1 MQSPAEQLAALPEAE
16 RNTFID
22 SLSEE
27 EAADLLNDWRG
38 FLARPNQIAPDGEWD
53 IWLLLAGRG
62 FGKTRTGAEWIKEE
76 VEEGRAKR
84 IAFIAETAAD
94 GRDVMV
100 EGDSGIL
107 SVYPLGHSNMPLY
120 EPSKRRITWPNGAV
134 ATIYNATEPDQLRG
148 PQHDTAWSDEL
159 AKWKYA
165 PETWDQLQFGLRLG
179 NHPRQLVTTTP
190 RPIELVKAIVAG
202 HEGRVHI
209 TRGRTM
215 DNKAN
220 LAKTFIDKIELR
232 YGGTRLGRQEL
243 DGEILGDMPG
253 ALWRLQDIDT
263 YRVQQMPA
271 TIDRIVVAVDPAVT
285 NTEDSDEHGIVV
297 AGIKGDEGYVL
308 EDGSLKG
315 SPLTWAKRA
324 VALYDHYAAD
334 AIVVEVNQ
342 GGDMVKQT
350 LKSVREGLN
359 IREVRATRGKHVR
372 AEPIAALYEQG
383 RVHHVGSYPE
393 LETQMTMTTNAG
405 YEGENSPDRLDAA
418 VWALTELFPEMIEVP
433 NAEGV
438 MSKLYG
444 RSGRGKGYLAA

>member
-1 MQSPAEQLAALPEAE
+1 MKQYTVIDQQTGTQVAGPFEDLAVAHRVKAALG
-16 RNTFID
+16 D
-22 SLSEE
+22 
-27 EAADLLNDWRG
+27 G
-38 FLARPNQIAPDGEWD
+38 FTCA
-53 IWLLLAGRG
+53 
-62 FGKTRTGAEWIKEE
+62 
-76 VEEGRAKR
+76 
-84 IAFIAETAAD
+84 
-94 GRDVMV
+94 
-100 EGDSGIL
+100 
-107 SVYPLGHSNMPLY
+107 
-120 EPSKRRITWPNGAV
+120 TWV
-134 ATIYNATEPDQLRG
+134 A
-148 PQHDTAWSDEL
+148 H
-159 AKWKYA
+159 
-165 PETWDQLQFGLRLG
+165 FGL
-179 NHPRQLVTTTP
+179 P
-190 RPIELVKAIVAG
+190 A
-202 HEGRVHI
+202 
-209 TRGRTM
+209 
-215 DNKAN
+215 
-220 LAKTFIDKIELR
+220 LACVM
-232 YGGTRLGRQEL
+232 QEL